1 MGIRFNQMGAFLA
14 HSAPKTR
21 KIFVFLTSYSFLQNS
36 DNCTE
41 SPLESQLP
49 WERQRGYPTWL
60 GKKGLEIQ
68 CHFHTGQSRWVVC
81 RLQRNLWEFPK
92 VSPLHSY
99 HPLERVK
106 YDWMGKMPKVSDKKR
121 RLWGRQIKW
130 CWGEAG
136 WMKRTRTQEQT
147 RITHI
152 CDYQT
157 NHTCRLLPKFHTLT
171 SREHFQNVS
180 LT

>member
-1 MGIRFNQMGAFLA
+1 MLFWLTQHQKPGRSLFSLLPTPFSKILTTALSLLLNHNCHENSKGATLRGWGKRF
-14 HSAPKTR
+14 
-21 KIFVFLTSYSFLQNS
+21 
-36 DNCTE
+36 
-41 SPLESQLP
+41 
-49 WERQRGYPTWL
+49 
-60 GKKGLEIQ
+60 EIQ

-81 RLQRNLWEFPK
+81 GLQRNLWEFPK